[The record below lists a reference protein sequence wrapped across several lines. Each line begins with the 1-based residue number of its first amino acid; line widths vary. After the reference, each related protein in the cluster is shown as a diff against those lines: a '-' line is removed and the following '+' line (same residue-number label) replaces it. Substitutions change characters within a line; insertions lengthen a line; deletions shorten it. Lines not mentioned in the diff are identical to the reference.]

1 MFSKVWRLFCDLD
14 GGDLVD
20 NWKFAFGTHQSPK
33 LVAEWD
39 KLSCQ
44 DRLDQIRDRLTAEET
59 AMLKGLLI
67 QMGGTSLDEMGLV
80 NALQWGVLGSHKP
93 TGLNDIA
100 LHTRLRSGNSV
111 LHRHIFEHA
120 LSTGNLS
127 YSLDTPISR
136 VEDAGDVVTVVSRA
150 GQHFRAKSVICTI
163 PLNVLASTDFS
174 PPLPAGKLEAF
185 REGSVNKCNK
195 VHLDLN
201 GPEYLS
207 WSSFASPGKRMVC
220 ALGDCLTP
228 ADNSHL
234 VAFGPN
240 PNSPDGISLQ
250 DIDTIKSSVMH
261 LLPKEKQSEAVVN
274 RIVSIPTWWRRRL

>member
-136 VEDAGDVVTVVSRA
+136 VEDAGDVVTVVS
-150 GQHFRAKSVICTI
+150 G
-163 PLNVLASTDFS
+163 PASTS
-174 PPLPAGKLEAF
+174 
-185 REGSVNKCNK
+185 
-195 VHLDLN
+195 
-201 GPEYLS
+201 GP
-207 WSSFASPGKRMVC
+207 
-220 ALGDCLTP
+220 T
-228 ADNSHL
+228 DNSHL

-274 RIVSIPTWWRRRL
+274 RIVSHDWNKDEFAKGTWCYLPPNFLTKYLDVL